1 MLCEN
6 VPLVVVTLSFM
17 SSFESVPSV
26 VAALYVNDRCSF
38 VYEVSRRLQGESA
51 FRVVGC
57 VSISCL
63 YKV

>member
-1 MLCEN
+1 MTYLFEGR
-6 VPLVVVTLSFM
+6 VVRERTLSGRY
-17 SSFESVPSV
+17 SFVYESVPSV

-57 VSISCL
+57 VSIS
-63 YKV
+63 